1 MCFSYMIKEH
11 YIAVSLWIITT
22 ERKKKE
28 LLVNMLIEVT
38 AGNNEAKK
46 NYMIKLIQT
55 FIEIKMKTY
64 HELEENGAE
73 QDEERDGLRIK
84 YLASLWMISSVIGI
98 MQREEIA
105 EQSGISYRLLQS
117 WEEDKMFKSL
127 IECNYQEFL
136 IYIVNLFA

>member
-1 MCFSYMIKEH
+1 MFRLYDKGTLYCCE
-11 YIAVSLWIITT
+11 SLDNHHG
-22 ERKKKE
+22 EGKKE
-28 LLVNMLIEVT
+28 LLINMLIEVT

-64 HELEENGAE
+64 YELEGNGAE
-73 QDEERDGLRIK
+73 QDEERDSLRIK

-117 WEEDKMFKSL
+117 WEEDKMFKAL